1 MESLDAFLEAAP
13 TRSLYEILGVP
24 PTAGAPA
31 LKKAYRRLCLW
42 CHPDKNPHARAAEA
56 FLLVCAAFEVLSDP
70 AGRRAHDAGRAP
82 IQRPAYPG
90 AAETRAAREAY
101 EMPRATPGTF
111 DPFRD
116 WPAAGRAASTRRPR
130 SARAADTR
138 RPRSAP
144 AARPAPA
151 RSTGVDAARRRSRD
165 AARAARAQREAM
177 EREARSRREVND
189 ARRSAGRDDAEHAR
203 TTARRRAAATAQKRA
218 AAARKQY
225 EAASAKNEAAARDES
240 AARHQAAVRVKVQAA
255 AEAPARAVART
266 PAEAEDAAWRRVMRD
281 LTAPE
286 NSRRRAAAHE
296 TLRKEL
302 DRHKAEWDRFERA
315 FQNTD
320 AARVLPALHRD
331 PCVDGSHAAG
341 DFWEEPRV
349 RATAETDV
357 DVEALQRGGP
367 FIVRHRTRPR
377 DLYAWV
383 SHDAMRLQWRALDMG
398 AADGAPS
405 GFLAMDAVEGLQVK
419 HRKGVPVLVLRD
431 PERKLFLELAP
442 ESDVTAATWA
452 ATLAHLVRLAMAP
465 ACT

>member
-24 PTAGAPA
+24 PTADAPA

-42 CHPDKNPHARAAEA
+42 CHPDKNPHKRAAEA
-56 FLLVCAAFEVLSDP
+56 FLLVCSVFEALSDP
-70 AGRRAHDAGRAP
+70 AGRRAYDAERAP
-82 IQRPAYPG
+82 ARRPSYPG
-90 AAETRAAREAY
+90 AAASRAAREAY

-116 WPAAGRAASTRRPR
+116 WSAAGRAAS
-130 SARAADTR
+130 TR

-165 AARAARAQREAM
+165 AARAAREQCEAM

-189 ARRSAGRDDAEHAR
+189 ALRSAGRDDAEHAR

-225 EAASAKNEAAARDES
+225 EAASATRDAAARDET

-255 AEAPARAVART
+255 AEVRPPPARAVAWT
-266 PAEAEDAAWRRVMRD
+266 PVDAEDAVWRRVMRD

-296 TLRKEL
+296 ALRKEL

-331 PCVDGSHAAG
+331 PRVDGSHAAG
-341 DFWEEPRV
+341 DFWEDSRV
-349 RATAETDV
+349 RAVSAEADV
-357 DVEALQRGGP
+357 DVGALQRGGP
-367 FIVRHRTRPR
+367 FVVRHRTRPR

-405 GFLAMDAVEGLQVK
+405 GFLAMDAVESLQVK

-431 PERKLFLELAP
+431 PEQKLFLELAP

-452 ATLAHLVRLAMAP
+452 ATLAHLVRLAKAP